1 MFSCPLSSKKE
12 EEKCSHLVIWWGE
25 KGRDIVKTW
34 SDQRGRQEKTKNLPR
49 VFSRYKLH
57 NPSSRQSGDDGTVGN
72 WLKTTGQGL
81 CFQGTNEKIR
91 DRIWLVQILTK
102 LEKKLINVVE
112 DLITCQRYW
121 NSENIWTVESTIK
134 VNLVKQ
140 QSGSWQKLAAAVQK
154 KIFQH
159 TFQGTNTIMWKMW
172 PSSCPAMGKIYLK
185 CGKANHF
192 ARLCKTNNKQ
202 VHEVTEG
209 SYKKRIR

>member
-1 MFSCPLSSKKE
+1 MHTFESKA
-12 EEKCSHLVIWWGE
+12 
-25 KGRDIVKTW
+25 
-34 SDQRGRQEKTKNLPR
+34 NP

-57 NPSSRQSGDDGTVGN
+57 NPRSRQSGDDGTVGN

-81 CFQGTNEKIR
+81 CFQGTGWKDQGQDLVGTNSHKIGGKADKR
-91 DRIWLVQILTK
+91 RQRS
-102 LEKKLINVVE
+102 
-112 DLITCQRYW
+112 ITCQRYW
-121 NSENIWTVESTIK
+121 NSENIWTVESTK
-134 VNLVKQ
+134 VNGIKQ
-140 QSGSWQKLAAAVQK
+140 QSGSWQKWGAAVQK

-159 TFQGTNTIMWKMW
+159 TFQGTNTIMWHMW